1 MKRIH
6 LLRHAKSSW
15 EDPSLP
21 DHDRPLAPRGRKA
34 AEALARHLRSE
45 AVAPEIVL
53 CSSARRARQTLA
65 PLMEVLG
72 GAEVLVEDALYAAEA
87 EELLERLRRVPDRVE
102 SVMIVAHNPGLQDL
116 AIELVS
122 PGPDLGRVREKFP
135 TGGLA
140 TIGFAGSWREL
151 APGRGTLMSFVT
163 PRDLS

>member
-21 DHDRPLAPRGRKA
+21 DHDRPLAPRGRRA

-45 AVAPEIVL
+45 AVAPEAVL
-53 CSSARRARQTLA
+53 CSSARRARQTLE

-122 PGPDLGRVREKFP
+122 WGPDLGRVREKFP

-140 TIGFAGSWREL
+140 TIGFAGAWREL
-151 APGRGTLMSFVT
+151 APGRGTLVSFVT